1 MEAQLGSLPLM
12 GREVPVVTLMWVG
25 VLGSRQG
32 PRGPRQLE
40 VSAHDL
46 LSLDAGISLGFP
58 GLFSSDTQV
67 LCNSGPVLP
76 SFWTSVSL
84 FVKEGGCTRCSK
96 GLLSSDTYPPPILP
110 LSIQGH
116 WWNEIKHAK
125 KEKKGMQ
132 K

>member
-12 GREVPVVTLMWVG
+12 GIEVPVVTLMWVG

-96 GLLSSDTYPPPILP
+96 GLLSSDTYPPPILT
-110 LSIQGH
+110 LYSGSLV
-116 WWNEIKHAK
+116 E
-125 KEKKGMQ
+125 
-132 K
+132 